1 MTAVPRRAL
10 ASALLLGALAAAP
23 LSAGEKDKD
32 PGAFFFGFN
41 GAAGGFRGDFD
52 GSLTLWHFD
61 KSFAVPTL
69 SGDFSLGLSFGR
81 KSRTGLWEVVYLQAT
96 KNGMWLERDLGVTL
110 SLLEV
115 RGRTWVLPRSPV
127 RPFMALGF
135 GFPRLRILDGARMGI
150 STENAS
156 FYGGHLVLGGGILA
170 ELGPRLFFSAGAG
183 YRMLWFLYAFGGGKG
198 RDISKLTP
206 GFAGAAFGRPLN
218 ASRLG
223 LELSFGVTL

>member
-1 MTAVPRRAL
+1 VSAGPLRAL
-10 ASALLLGALAAAP
+10 AGALLLTALAAAP
-23 LSAGEKDKD
+23 LAAAEKDKD

-52 GSLTLWHFD
+52 GGLTLWHFD

-96 KNGMWLERDLGVTL
+96 KNGLWLGRDLGVTL

-115 RGRTWVLPRSPV
+115 RGRAWVLPRSPV
-127 RPFMALGF
+127 RPFMFLGF
-135 GFPRLRILDGARMGI
+135 GFPRLRIQDGARMGG
-150 STENAS
+150 SADDAS
-156 FYGGHLVLGGGILA
+156 YYGGHLVLGGGILA
-170 ELGPRLFFSAGAG
+170 ELGPRLFLSAGAG
-183 YRMLWFLYAFGGGKG
+183 YRALWFLYAFGGGKG

-206 GFAGAAFGRPLN
+206 GDAGTAFGRPLK